1 MFSALR
7 HRTAALALGV
17 CFILPVHASSP
28 KPGDFANTQARHI
41 ATFFPGR
48 MTGTPAEMLSADYIR
63 QQFQQ
68 MGYRSDIRT
77 FNSRYIYTA
86 RDNRKSW
93 HNVTGSTVIAAH
105 EGKAPQQIIIMAHL
119 DTYAPLSD
127 ADADANLGGL
137 TLQGMD
143 DNAAGLGVMLELA
156 ERLKNTPT
164 EYGIRFVATSGEE
177 EGKLGAE
184 NLLKRMSDT
193 EKKNT
198 LLVINLDNLIVGD
211 KLYFNSGVKTPEAV
225 RKLTRDRALAIAR
238 SHGIAA
244 TTNPGLNKNYPKG
257 TGCCNDAEVFD
268 KAGIAVLSVEATNW
282 NLGNKDGYQQRAKT
296 AAFPAG
302 NSWHD
307 VRLDNQQHIDKALPG
322 RIERRCRDVMRI
334 MLPLVKELAKAG
346 KIDASAKGMFGT
358 IADKAALAE
367 NKNTEVI
374 HTVENPI
381 HEQGG
386 LAVLHGNIGTDSAI
400 VKFSAVDP
408 AAWKFSG
415 PAKCYDSQ
423 DDAWHA
429 ILRDE
434 IVAGDVVV
442 IRYEGPKGSPGMP
455 HMETFMAA
463 VLGKGL
469 GSRIALV
476 SDGRF
481 AGAAGGLA
489 SGHVSPEGYEGGNL
503 ALLRNGDMVHID
515 IEARTLTVEV
525 SDEEFNAR
533 KALWKPV
540 VKPATGWLRLY
551 RKECT
556 SAHRGATVYWERD

>member
-86 RDNRKSW
+86 RDNRKNW

-156 ERLKNTPT
+156 ERLKNT
-164 EYGIRFVATSGEE
+164 
-177 EGKLGAE
+177 
-184 NLLKRMSDT
+184 
-193 EKKNT
+193 

-257 TGCCNDAEVFD
+257 TGCCNDAEIFD

-334 MLPLVKELAKAG
+334 MLPLVKELAKA
-346 KIDASAKGMFGT
+346 S
-358 IADKAALAE
+358 
-367 NKNTEVI
+367 
-374 HTVENPI
+374 
-381 HEQGG
+381 
-386 LAVLHGNIGTDSAI
+386 
-400 VKFSAVDP
+400 
-408 AAWKFSG
+408 
-415 PAKCYDSQ
+415 
-423 DDAWHA
+423 
-429 ILRDE
+429 
-434 IVAGDVVV
+434 
-442 IRYEGPKGSPGMP
+442 
-455 HMETFMAA
+455 
-463 VLGKGL
+463 
-469 GSRIALV
+469 
-476 SDGRF
+476 
-481 AGAAGGLA
+481 
-489 SGHVSPEGYEGGNL
+489 
-503 ALLRNGDMVHID
+503 
-515 IEARTLTVEV
+515 
-525 SDEEFNAR
+525 
-533 KALWKPV
+533 
-540 VKPATGWLRLY
+540 
-551 RKECT
+551 
-556 SAHRGATVYWERD
+556 